1 MFNNTS
7 KLITGLQIE
16 SVGSPFLS
24 VCFGTGK
31 HSLPI
36 PESLTIPETLRIPE
50 FFTIP
55 EFHGALMRH
64 QVQLLLA
71 QQPIHIPA
79 GKNLRI
85 GETYDCNLPF
95 RNF

>member
-7 KLITGLQIE
+7 KLITGSQIE
-16 SVGSPFLS
+16 SIGSPFVS

-31 HSLPI
+31 HSFP
-36 PESLTIPETLRIPE
+36 IPETLTTPE
-50 FFTIP
+50 TESLTIP
-55 EFHGALMRH
+55 EFHGAMMRH

-71 QQPIHIPA
+71 QKLIHIPA

-95 RNF
+95 RVF